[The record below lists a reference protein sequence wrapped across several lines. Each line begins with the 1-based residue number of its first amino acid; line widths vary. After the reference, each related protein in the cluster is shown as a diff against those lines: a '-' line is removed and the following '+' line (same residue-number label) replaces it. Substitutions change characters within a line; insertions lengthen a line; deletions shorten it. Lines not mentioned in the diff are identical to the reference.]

1 MCRSKRLWIKFLRG
15 QFEHFQIRKSVVD
28 IVDVIVIVVFVVDV
42 VVDVIVIVIVVVVG
56 GPLKTS
62 DRANLDLQKYF

>member
-1 MCRSKRLWIKFLRG
+1 MNMCRLKWLGIKFLRG
-15 QFEHFQIRKSVVD
+15 QFEQFQIRKSVVG
-28 IVDVIVIVVFVVDV
+28 VADVIVVVAV
-42 VVDVIVIVIVVVVG
+42 VVVIIVVVG

>member
-1 MCRSKRLWIKFLRG
+1 MNMSRSKWLGIKFLRG
-15 QFEHFQIRKSVVD
+15 QFEQFQIRKSVVG
-28 IVDVIVIVVFVVDV
+28 VIVFVVVVFVVDV
-42 VVDVIVIVIVVVVG
+42 VVVITVIVVVVG